1 MRILIA
7 IDGSELSRHAVDYV
21 IKHRDTLALRAEIT
35 CVFID
40 APPVLR
46 AVGAFGTDPG
56 MPPIP
61 PVDPAQLV
69 NPHME
74 ALRAAG
80 YAPALQMREGDPG
93 VEIAQAAGEGR
104 FDLIVMGTHGRRL
117 LTRALLG
124 STANKVLQSG
134 SVPVLLVR

>member
-1 MRILIA
+1 MRILLA

-21 IKHRDTLALRAEIT
+21 IKHRDSLALDAQIT

-46 AVGAFGTDPG
+46 AVGAFGADPG
-56 MPPIP
+56 MPPLP
-61 PVDPAQLV
+61 PVDPLQLV
-69 NPHME
+69 APHME
-74 ALRAAG
+74 ALRRAG
-80 YAPALQMREGDPG
+80 FDPSLEVREGDPG
-93 VEIAQAAGEGR
+93 VEIAQAASEGR

-124 STANKVLQSG
+124 SVANKVLQSG

>member
-21 IKHRDTLALRAEIT
+21 IKHRDTLARSAEIT
-35 CVFID
+35 CLFID

-46 AVGAFGTDPG
+46 AVGAFGADPG

-61 PVDPAQLV
+61 PVDPVQLV
-69 NPHME
+69 ASHIE

-80 YAPALQMREGDPG
+80 YEPALQVREGDPG
-93 VEIAQAAGEGR
+93 VEIAQAAVEGR

>member
-1 MRILIA
+1 MRILLA

-21 IKHRDTLALRAEIT
+21 IKHRDTLALGAEIT

-40 APPVLR
+40 SPPVLR
-46 AVGAFGTDPG
+46 AVGAFGADPG

-61 PVDPAQLV
+61 PVDPLELV
-69 NPHME
+69 APHLD
-74 ALRAAG
+74 ALRAARFD
-80 YAPALQMREGDPG
+80 PSLEVREGDPG
-93 VEIAQAAGEGR
+93 VEIAQAAAEGR
-104 FDLIVMGTHGRRL
+104 YDLIVMGTHGRRL

-124 STANKVLQSG
+124 SVANKVLQSG

>member
-1 MRILIA
+1 MRILLA
-7 IDGSELSRHAVDYV
+7 IDGSELSRHAVEYV
-21 IKHRDTLALRAEIT
+21 IKHRDTLARGADLT
-35 CVFID
+35 CLFVD

-46 AVGAFGTDPG
+46 AVGAFGADPG

-61 PVDPAQLV
+61 PVNPEKLV
-69 NPHME
+69 APHLD
-74 ALRAAG
+74 ALKAAG
-80 YAPALQMREGDPG
+80 LDMALVVREGDPG
-93 VEIAQAAGEGR
+93 VEIAHVAKEGK

-124 STANKVLQSG
+124 SVANKVLLSG